1 MKELQKF
8 RSNEYLGMSSEV
20 NEYLENVLEN
30 IGGCGRFQFFLN
42 FFVLGTKTVVA
53 WSTLMMSFGGVV
65 PDWTCTWNTDSGDKY
80 MPNSTFVK
88 QCSISNSTINPI
100 CSSRQFDSSKST
112 VVSEWNLVCDKD
124 WTVSTITTIQ
134 MGGLLVGAIIS
145 GQIGDV
151 FGRRITYYLSVIIL
165 MIANIVAAFSV
176 NWQMFAALRFCIG
189 LGCGWYLTVFGIFL
203 AELTPAKYRSF
214 VLSFPTWAM
223 GTMSFGLFSW
233 ILHDWMHLQI
243 ATAVFCVPWMLGFC
257 LIPESYRWLV
267 SNKKINEGHD
277 VMARV
282 AKINHA
288 PIPDKDKFLKI
299 METWGDVADRRTYS
313 VFDIVKHRKLL
324 KTMLLLSV
332 CWFSCGY
339 GYYTISFG
347 VEQLSGNLYVNMVLL
362 GLMDMTSIFAAPLCN
377 FAGRKWTTLVLFL
390 IGGITGITVG
400 VFQFIDIPNKGQLV
414 NGFALASKVC
424 VATGWYGLWIL
435 TSESYP
441 TVVRNVGLGVNNAMA
456 RVGAMIAP
464 QLVFASKHIPGI
476 SYLLLGGCFFL
487 SAFCIL
493 FLKETNKQA
502 LQDSLEIVIPPPSTE
517 ISVVSPTSTTKQ
529 GEREGKTVDENQRL

>member
-1 MKELQKF
+1 
-8 RSNEYLGMSSEV
+8 MSSEV

-30 IGGCGRFQFFLN
+30 IGGCGRFQFFIN

-65 PDWTCTWNTDSGDKY
+65 PDWTCTWNMDSGDKY
-80 MPNSTFVK
+80 MSNSTFVK
-88 QCSISNSTINPI
+88 QCSIENSTVNPI

-112 VVSEWNLVCDKD
+112 VVSEWNLVCDKE
-124 WTVSTITTIQ
+124 WIVSTITTIQ

-165 MIANIVAAFSV
+165 MIANIIAAFSV

-233 ILHDWMHLQI
+233 ILHDWTHIQI

-267 SNKKINEGHD
+267 SNKKINEGHA

-299 METWGDVADRRTYS
+299 METWGDVADRKTYS
-313 VFDIVKHRKLL
+313 VFDIVKQRKLL

-332 CWFSCGY
+332 CC
-339 GYYTISFG
+339 
-347 VEQLSGNLYVNMVLL
+347 V
-362 GLMDMTSIFAAPLCN
+362 
-377 FAGRKWTTLVLFL
+377 GRKWTTLVLFL
-390 IGGITGITVG
+390 IGGLTGITVG

-441 TVVRNVGLGVNNAMA
+441 TVVRNVGLGVNNAVA

-502 LQDSLEIVIPPPSTE
+502 LQDSIKIVITPPSTE
-517 ISVVSPTSTTKQ
+517 IAVVSSILPAKQ
-529 GEREGKTVDENQRL
+529 EEKEGEAADENHRL

>member
-1 MKELQKF
+1 MDHNQNVAPSFSALLPDE
-8 RSNEYLGMSSEV
+8 RMSSEV

-30 IGGCGRFQFFLN
+30 IGGCGRFQFLLN

-124 WTVSTITTIQ
+124 WIVSTITTIQ

-165 MIANIVAAFSV
+165 MIANIIAAFSV

-189 LGCGWYLTVFGIFL
+189 LGCGCF
-203 AELTPAKYRSF
+203 
-214 VLSFPTWAM
+214 
-223 GTMSFGLFSW
+223 
-233 ILHDWMHLQI
+233 
-243 ATAVFCVPWMLGFC
+243 
-257 LIPESYRWLV
+257 IPESYRWLV

-277 VMARV
+277 VMAKV

-288 PIPDKDKFLKI
+288 PIPDKEKFLKI
-299 METWGDVADRRTYS
+299 METWGDEPDSRTYS
-313 VFDIVKHRKLL
+313 VFDIVRHRKLL

-502 LQDSLEIVIPPPSTE
+502 LQDSLEIVIPQPSTE